1 MVLTGRVNKSLV
13 TLIQQAGGR
22 AVGLC
27 GKDSAILTARQMV
40 EKDIGFVGEVTKA
53 SCSSVCHPSALHQR
67 SGLSVHPQHLLVL
80 LLSRHVTKRSIVVT
94 WTESCFHVG
103 LCPDVMHVCT

>member
-27 GKDSAILTARQMV
+27 GKDSNILQARQMV
-40 EKDIGFVGEVTKA
+40 EKDIGFVGEVTR
-53 SCSSVCHPSALHQR
+53 VGVRVPALHSR
-67 SGLSVHPQHLLVL
+67 RPHAPALAVL
-80 LLSRHVTKRSIVVT
+80 
-94 WTESCFHVG
+94 C
-103 LCPDVMHVCT
+103 CTVKILRYCENGCNATSWSAE